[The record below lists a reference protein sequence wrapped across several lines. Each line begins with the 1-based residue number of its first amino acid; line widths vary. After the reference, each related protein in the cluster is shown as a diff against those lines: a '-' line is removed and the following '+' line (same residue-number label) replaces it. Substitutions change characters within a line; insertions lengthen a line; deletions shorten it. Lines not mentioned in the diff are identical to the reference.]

1 MKKLII
7 LIFMLFSVLSCSK
20 EKENNTEII
29 KEQVWIIE
37 ESGDIIGDYVDT
49 LEWEIIDAKKV
60 KNQIES
66 DQNKLKNELNKLK

>member
-49 LEWEIIDAKKV
+49 LEWAIIDAKKV